1 MSFIRGYFATKP
13 TLMEKDV
20 PDLKEKVFIITGGTG
35 GIGLQLAKILYHA
48 NAARIYLL
56 SRSLK
61 SGDAAIALI
70 AHSEPPPGMKP
81 RPERQEDAIRFIALD
96 LGDFS
101 SIKTAAESFL
111 QGEKRLDIIW
121 HNAAVM
127 LAPEGSVSKQGHE
140 LTFATN
146 VFGPFLLQH
155 FLTPIM
161 LQTSQD
167 SDTAKGSVRVC
178 WAGSGESVPP
188 PGEDGILWDDWK
200 LSSPVFGGFTGRT
213 SRYMQ
218 SKAGNAIL
226 GAEMAK
232 QYPDIISCA
241 FNPGAIKTDIARH
254 APWVLQVAHNFMSRP
269 VRFGALTELYA
280 GFSDEVSKKNGCF
293 IVPFG
298 QVGKTSPKVEAGI
311 AERKSGKRLWDL
323 CDENV
328 RDYY

>member
-1 MSFIRGYFATKP
+1 MAFIRSYFPAKP
-13 TLMEKDV
+13 LLLEKDV
-20 PDLKEKVFIITGGTG
+20 ADLRDKVFIITGGTG
-35 GIGLQLAKILYHA
+35 GIGLELAKILYHA
-48 NAARIYLL
+48 NATRIYLL
-56 SRSLK
+56 SRSSQ
-61 SGDAAIALI
+61 SGDAAIALVKT
-70 AHSEPPPGMKP
+70 SDPPPGMKP
-81 RPERQEDAIRFIALD
+81 RSAGQEDTIRFIALD

-101 SIKTAAESFL
+101 SIKAAAESFL
-111 QGEKRLDIIW
+111 KVESRLDIIW

-146 VFGPFLLQH
+146 VFGPFLLQR

-161 LQTSQD
+161 LKTTLNPG
-167 SDTAKGSVRVC
+167 TAKNSVRVC

-200 LSSPVFGGFTGRT
+200 LSSTEFGGFKGRT

-218 SKAGNAIL
+218 SKAANAIL
-226 GAEMAK
+226 AAEMAK
-232 QYPDIISCA
+232 LHPDIISCA

-254 APWVLQVAHNFMSRP
+254 APWFLQAFHNFMSHP

-280 GFSDEVSKKNGCF
+280 GFSDEVAMRNGCF

-298 QVGKTSPKVEAGI
+298 RVGTTSPNVEAGI
-311 AERKSGKRLWDL
+311 AERDSGKRLWDL
-323 CDENV
+323 CEQIV